1 MRDIVRHLHYG
12 VRQLIRHP
20 FFTIVTLFTL
30 ALGIGLTTAI
40 FSFIDAVVIHPLNY
54 PRSDEL
60 VAISQRSE
68 IEGRTLQAGV
78 SAPNVLDIQKESD
91 IFEEVAYFHWQ
102 RPVLG
107 MANPPKQLLGVS
119 GSTNLLHLLGVQ
131 LLFGPG
137 FPTESEIVSRG
148 NMAVLTYGFWQS
160 QFAGD
165 RNIIGQTIELGG
177 EKFEIVGVTPKTFRF
192 LYDSP
197 VDVIMPLVLGPQ
209 ELSDKQR
216 SVRDLNTFGRMKPG
230 FTLKQAQA
238 EMDTIA
244 RRLQSAYP
252 EANKGWDFYVVSL
265 RSRYLGP
272 TRERAV
278 GAVAI
283 ASFLV
288 FLIACT
294 NVSSLLLVRA
304 TGRAREVAVRTAL
317 GANHRHLFSQ
327 FVTEGILLG
336 VLGGL
341 ISLPVS
347 LAGIKLLTDLCAQY
361 YSIPGTR
368 QIALNG
374 VTVAFCIFVSLIC
387 GVVFGG
393 SFAIRSRNLDVT
405 NSLKDGAPAASTG
418 VSVRRI
424 RKVFVIGEITLT
436 VMLVSVT
443 GLLVLSFINLL
454 NADLGLDPRNVLHFY
469 INLPVSKYPTGQR
482 KAVFFESALERFR
495 HLPGVESASAYIPV
509 DRLQFAPG
517 GQSSAPSGHDASAT
531 VYVILP
537 GFINTVRATLIR
549 GREFTE
555 KDNAGAPPVGIIN
568 ETLARRYFPNAN
580 PVGMYIKP
588 LKNMNIYSASPILDR
603 DVEIVGVVKNVR
615 MMGAQDD
622 AAKMYLPYPQYPA
635 SSGMAICIR
644 TTAPHMDSISAIR
657 EAVMSV
663 DREQPVIGFQTLE
676 ESIVEWYGV
685 RFPMIVMGVFAGVS
699 LFLSA
704 VAIFGVVSF
713 SVAQRTKEIGI
724 RIALGAR
731 RRHILTLVL
740 REVLALTAQGV
751 ALGIALSFAAS
762 HTLASFLYGVGT
774 YDLRTPATVAFIM
787 AAVTI
792 IAAVG
797 PAYRA
802 TLTAPMLAIR
812 RE

>member
-1 MRDIVRHLHYG
+1 MRDVVRHLHYG
-12 VRQLIRHP
+12 VRQLIRRP

-30 ALGIGLTTAI
+30 ALGIGLTTVI
-40 FSFIDAVVIHPLNY
+40 FSFVDAVVIHPLNY

-78 SAPNVLDIQKESD
+78 SAPNFLDIKKESD

-148 NMAVLTYGFWQS
+148 NMAVLSYGFWQS

-177 EKFEIVGVTPKTFRF
+177 EKFEVVGVTPKTFRF

-197 VDVIMPLVLGPQ
+197 VDVILPLVLGPQ

-216 SVRDLNTFGRMKPG
+216 SVRDLNTLGRMKPG

-347 LAGIKLLTDLCAQY
+347 LAGIKLLTDLCARY
-361 YSIPGTR
+361 YSLPGTR

-393 SFAIRSRNLDVT
+393 SLALRSRNLDVT

-436 VMLVSVT
+436 VTLVSVT

-454 NADLGLDPRNVLHFY
+454 NADLGLDPRNVLHFA
-469 INLPVSKYPTGQR
+469 INLPVSKYTTGQR

-495 HLPGVESASAYIPV
+495 HLPGVESASGYIPGG
-509 DRLQFAPG
+509 RLQFAPG
-517 GQSSAPSGHDASAT
+517 GQSSAPSGHDASAW
-531 VYVILP
+531 VHAILP

-603 DVEIVGVVKNVR
+603 DVEIVGVVKNIR

-635 SSGMAICIR
+635 SSTMEFCIR
-644 TTAPHMDSISAIR
+644 TTTPPMDSISAIR

-663 DREQPVIGFQTLE
+663 DREQPVLQIQTLE
-676 ESIVEWYGV
+676 ESIMEWYSV
-685 RFPMIVMGVFAGVS
+685 RFPMIVVGVFAGVS

-713 SVAQRTKEIGI
+713 SVAQRAREIGI

-751 ALGIALSFAAS
+751 VLGIALSFAANR
-762 HTLASFLYGVGT
+762 TLASFLYGVGT
-774 YDLRTPATVAFIM
+774 YDLRTPAAVAFIM
-787 AAVTI
+787 VAVTI

-802 TLTAPMLAIR
+802 TLSAPVLAIR

>member
-40 FSFIDAVVIHPLNY
+40 FSFVDAVVIHSLNY

-68 IEGRTLQAGV
+68 IGGRTLQAGV

-91 IFEEVAYFHWQ
+91 IFEDVAYFRWQ

-177 EKFEIVGVTPKTFRF
+177 EKFEVVGVTPKTFRF

-197 VDVIMPLVLGPQ
+197 VDVILPFVLRPQ

-216 SVRDLNTFGRMKPG
+216 SVRDLNTLGRMKPG
-230 FTLKQAQA
+230 FTVKQAQA

-265 RSRYLGP
+265 LSRYLGP

-304 TGRAREVAVRTAL
+304 TGRAREVAVRAAL
-317 GANHRHLFSQ
+317 GANHRQLFSQ

-341 ISLPVS
+341 ISLPIS
-347 LAGIKLLTDLCAQY
+347 LAGIKLLTDLCARY
-361 YSIPGTR
+361 YSLPGTR

-393 SFAIRSRNLDVT
+393 SLALRSRNLDVT
-405 NSLKDGAPAASTG
+405 NSLKEGAPAASTG

-454 NADLGLDPRNVLHFY
+454 NADLGLDPRNVLHFA

-495 HLPGVESASAYIPV
+495 HLPGVESASGYIPV

-517 GQSSAPSGHDASAT
+517 GQSSAPSGHDASAI
-531 VYVILP
+531 VYTILP
-537 GFINTVRATLIR
+537 DFINTVRATLIR

-568 ETLARRYFPNAN
+568 ETLAGRYFPNAN

-588 LKNMNIYSASPILDR
+588 LKNIYGYSPILDR
-603 DVEIVGVVKNVR
+603 DVEIVGVVKGIRTN
-615 MMGAQDD
+615 GAQDD
-622 AAKMYLPYPQYPA
+622 AAKIYLPYQQYPA

-644 TTAPHMDSISAIR
+644 TTAPPMDSISAIR
-657 EAVMSV
+657 AAVMSV
-663 DREQPVIGFQTLE
+663 DREQPVIQFQTFE
-676 ESIVEWYGV
+676 DAIMEWYSV
-685 RFPMIVMGVFAGVS
+685 RFPMIVVGVFAGVS
-699 LFLSA
+699 LLLSA

-713 SVAQRTKEIGI
+713 SVAQRAKEIGI

-740 REVLALTAQGV
+740 REVLALSAQGV
-751 ALGIALSFAAS
+751 VLGIALSFAANR
-762 HTLASFLYGVGT
+762 TLASFLYGVGT

-802 TLTAPMLAIR
+802 TL
-812 RE
+812 

>member
-1 MRDIVRHLHYG
+1 MRDVVRHLHYG
-12 VRQLIRHP
+12 VRQLIRRP

-30 ALGIGLTTAI
+30 ALGIGLTTVI
-40 FSFIDAVVIHPLNY
+40 FSFVDAVVIHLLNY

-91 IFEEVAYFHWQ
+91 IFEEVAYYRWM

-107 MANPPKQLLGVS
+107 MVNPPKQLLGAAV
-119 GSTNLLHLLGVQ
+119 STNLLHLLGVQ
-131 LLFGPG
+131 PLFGPG
-137 FPTESEIVSRG
+137 FPTESETVSRG
-148 NMAVLTYGFWQS
+148 NMAVLSYGFWQS
-160 QFAGD
+160 QFAGA
-165 RNIIGQTIELGG
+165 RNLIGQTIELNG
-177 EKFEIVGVTPKTFRF
+177 EKFEVVGVMPKTFRF
-192 LYDSP
+192 LHDTP
-197 VDVIMPLVLGPQ
+197 VDVILPLVLGPQ
-209 ELSDKQR
+209 ELSDTQR
-216 SVRDLNTFGRMKPG
+216 SVRNLNTLGRMKPG
-230 FTLKQAQA
+230 FALKQAQA

-265 RSRYLGP
+265 RSRYIGP
-272 TRERAV
+272 TQGRAV

-317 GANHRHLFSQ
+317 GANHGHLFSQ

-347 LAGIKLLTDLCAQY
+347 LAGIKLLTDLCARY
-361 YSIPGTR
+361 YSLPGTR

-393 SFAIRSRNLDVT
+393 SLALRSRNLDVT
-405 NSLKDGAPAASTG
+405 NSLKEGAPAASTG

-454 NADLGLDPRNVLHFY
+454 NADLGLDPRNVLHFA
-469 INLPVSKYPTGQR
+469 INLPVSKYTTGQR

-495 HLPGVESASAYIPV
+495 HLPGVESASGYIPGG
-509 DRLQFAPG
+509 RLQFAPG
-517 GQSSAPSGHDASAT
+517 GQSSAPSGHDASAW
-531 VYVILP
+531 VHAILP

-588 LKNMNIYSASPILDR
+588 LKNIYGNSPILDR
-603 DVEIVGVVKNVR
+603 DVEIVGVVKDIR
-615 MMGAQDD
+615 IMGAQEDD
-622 AAKMYLPYPQYPA
+622 AARMYLPYLQYPA
-635 SSGMAICIR
+635 SSGMEFCIR
-644 TTAPHMDSISAIR
+644 TTTPPMDSISAIR

-663 DREQPVIGFQTLE
+663 DREQPVTGFQTLE
-676 ESIVEWYGV
+676 EWIMEWYSV
-685 RFPMIVMGVFAGVS
+685 RFPMIVLGVFAGVS

-713 SVAQRTKEIGI
+713 SVAQRAKEIGI

-740 REVLALTAQGV
+740 REVLALTALGV
-751 ALGIALSFAAS
+751 VLGIALSFAANR
-762 HTLASFLYGVGT
+762 TLASFLYGVGT
-774 YDLRTPATVAFIM
+774 YDLRTPAAVAFIM

-802 TLTAPMLAIR
+802 TLLAPVLAIR